1 MNAIP
6 CPTQRKAALKKI
18 EEYRT
23 AADDLFVM
31 ADQME
36 RFRRANQAS
45 GLPERAAAWQRIANV
60 TRTEAE
66 NFVSLADKL
75 AGQSK

>member
-6 CPTQRKAALKKI
+6 CPTRHKAARKKI

-66 NFVSLADKL
+66 NFVFLADNI
-75 AGQSK
+75 AGNPK